1 MSRSVAAK
9 QNKEETTS
17 MKTELIPYALSAAV
31 VVGAFAPAVQAD
43 EVTDWNAHMLNAV
56 LTARV
61 GAAPAARVTAMVQS
75 AVYDAVNGVYKQYAP
90 VHVPAA
96 APPGAS
102 ARAAAVQAAHGVLV
116 KQFAATPAIVNTLNT
131 QRSAS
136 LASLDSDGDG
146 VFGKSVER
154 GLAWGQYVADEI
166 WSWRS
171 ADGFSPA
178 PPAFN
183 GLPETGVWRPTPP
196 AFASGATPQLA
207 YTVPFVI
214 DSVENFLP
222 PGPNALGSVE
232 YAIDYNEVKAYGKS
246 NSALRTADQTLLST
260 FWAGN
265 TPGFWNRAAVEMTER
280 YDLSL
285 LEKARV
291 LAAMNTAVS
300 DAVFS
305 CWSAKYSFVTWR
317 PVTAIPLADTDGND
331 GTIADAGWLPWLTT
345 PNHPEYPS
353 GHSSQSGAAA
363 GVLAAFFGDAN
374 DFALTSETTPGVS
387 RNFSSFDEAAVE
399 AGNSR
404 IYGGIH
410 FRKACTDGKALGN
423 HVAEY
428 VLQNAFQRV
437 HGTTHP

>member
-1 MSRSVAAK
+1 M
-9 QNKEETTS
+9 
-17 MKTELIPYALSAAV
+17 IPYVLTAAV
-31 VVGAFAPAVQAD
+31 VVGAICPMVQAD
-43 EVTDWNAHMLNAV
+43 EVTEWNGHMLNAV

-61 GAAPAARVTAMVQS
+61 GAAPASRVTAMVQS
-75 AVYDAVNGVYKQYAP
+75 AVYDAVNGVYKQYTP
-90 VHVPAA
+90 VHVPAE

-102 ARAAAVQAAHGVLV
+102 ARAAAVQAAYGVLV
-116 KQFAATPAIVNTLNT
+116 KQFQSVPAVVSTLNT
-131 QRSAS
+131 QRAAS
-136 LASLDSDGDG
+136 LAALDEDGDG
-146 VFGKSVER
+146 VLGKSVER
-154 GLAWGQYVADEI
+154 GISWGQHVADEI
-166 WSWRS
+166 WNWRS
-171 ADGFSPA
+171 GDGFSPA
-178 PPAFN
+178 PPAFT
-183 GLPETGVWRPTPP
+183 GSTATGVWRPTPP

-214 DSVENFLP
+214 DSVDNFLP
-222 PGPNALGSVE
+222 PGPNALESAE
-232 YAIDYNEVKAYGKS
+232 YAVDFNEVKAVGRTDS
-246 NSALRTADQTLLST
+246 PMRTADQTLLSV

-265 TPGFWNRAAVEMTER
+265 TPGFWNRAAVEMTKR

-285 LEKARV
+285 LQKARV

-305 CWSAKYSFVTWR
+305 CWNAKYFFVTWR

-331 GTIADAGWLPWLTT
+331 GTDVDAGWSPLLTT

-374 DFALTSETTPGVS
+374 EFALTSETTPGVS
-387 RNFSSFDEAAVE
+387 RIFSSFDAAAVE

-410 FRKACTDGKALGN
+410 YRKACTDGKALGEQ
-423 HVAEY
+423 VAEY
-428 VLQNAFQRV
+428 VLQNAFRRV
-437 HGTTHP
+437 PGTTHP